1 MVIYVYLLMEGGDS
15 MFTFDKRYKKCPHCG
30 TEMKEDKG
38 DWSSGRYCPNSDCN
52 YTEAKGNG

>member
-1 MVIYVYLLMEGGDS
+1 MR
-15 MFTFDKRYKKCPHCG
+15 FKKCPHCG